1 MNILI
6 LWLLLVSVTF
16 AAFCPL
22 LEHQVCNDRNKQLR
36 CVCAMSLDEEP
47 PPEQSCSNIVK
58 VENVNDFEAVSV
70 MFKLDNAAKVMK
82 GFPEDRF
89 RDQLASLLKIE
100 ANDILILRVHCLD
113 QEKKFAVQFVV
124 VKNEDDDEDNDGI
137 KDSEDTDDARIPF
150 AQTYFIDSDI
160 IVRNLKVAGN
170 IHNIA
175 GLKVDSISKVTT
187 LYSMEAY
194 VDNTVLLFQAAL
206 AAVFV
211 FLTCLCGCWI
221 ACKKNDYE
229 ADLQKS

>member
-1 MNILI
+1 MPISTEI
-6 LWLLLVSVTF
+6 
-16 AAFCPL
+16 CPL
-22 LEHQVCNDRNKQLR
+22 VVHQVCNDRHKQLR

-70 MFKLDNAAKVMK
+70 IFKLDNAARSLKF
-82 GFPEDRF
+82 FPEEKF

-100 ANDILILRVHCLD
+100 GNDILILRVHCLD
-113 QEKKFAVQFVV
+113 PEKKFAVQFVV

-137 KDSEDTDDARIPF
+137 KDSEDTEDSRIPF
-150 AQTYFIDSDI
+150 AQNYFIDSDV
-160 IVRNLKVAGN
+160 IVRKLKVVGALN
-170 IHNIA
+170 SLA
-175 GLKVDSISKVTT
+175 GLRVDSIIKVTT
-187 LYSMEAY
+187 LYPMEAY

-221 ACKKNDYE
+221 ACKRNDYE
-229 ADLQKS
+229 ADLQKN